1 MPVNQDRLLGLLSS
15 MVNIYS
21 PTGKETELVDFV
33 YGYLKKAG
41 FQPIMQNVEKERH
54 NIVIIDEKKPPSLCL
69 AGHLDTVPAMDYD
82 NYSFYREED
91 ELTGLGT
98 SDMKSGCAAMIE
110 AFHAYYE
117 ETGKLPD
124 AALAL
129 LVGEEETGDGAVKF
143 LEDYGFSWA
152 VIGEPTDMKPCFK
165 HFGYIEANLQTK
177 GTRMH
182 ASLAKQKEN
191 AVHTMLS
198 TLLKLTDHISKTKP
212 EVICNIRDVFSKRA
226 GFVVPDFCE
235 SWIDLHIPPEYQAG
249 DMIFELEEYLRT
261 LFPDIKN
268 IEEILDITTIHSGYN
283 IPEKSPFAN
292 TLRSSFLKCGLE
304 WKTSFFPSDSDAVFF
319 WENGIKPVILGPGT
333 LEKAHCEDESVKFS
347 QVIDAAKVY
356 LEILKTCG

>member
-1 MPVNQDRLLGLLSS
+1 MPINQDRLLDLLSS

-21 PTGKETELVDFV
+21 PTGKETEIVHFV
-33 YGYLKKAG
+33 EGYLKKAG
-41 FQPIMQNVEKERH
+41 FSPILQTVEKDRH
-54 NIVIIDEKKPPSLCL
+54 NIVIIDEKKSPALCM

-82 NYSFYREED
+82 NYSFYREGN

-110 AFHAYYE
+110 AFHTFYE
-117 ETGKLPD
+117 ETGRFPD

-143 LEDYGFSWA
+143 LEDFGFSWA
-152 VIGEPTDMKPCFK
+152 VIGEPTDMKACFK
-165 HFGYIEANLQTK
+165 HFGYIEANLKAK
-177 GTRMH
+177 GTRKH

-212 EVICNIRDVFSKRA
+212 EIICNIRDVFSKRS

-235 SWIDLHIPPEYQAG
+235 SWIDLHIPPEYSAG
-249 DMIFELEEYLRT
+249 DIIFELEEYLRN
-261 LFPDIKN
+261 LFPDVKN
-268 IEEILDITTIHSGYN
+268 IEEILDITTIHSGYS

-292 TLRSSFLKCGLE
+292 SLRSSFQKCGLD
-304 WKTSFFPSDSDAVFF
+304 WNTSFFPSDSDAVFF

-333 LEKAHCEDESVKFS
+333 LEKAHCEDESVSFS

-356 LEILKTCG
+356 LEILKTC